1 MEPPSANQS
10 LLENLA
16 LVYIALAF
24 GTDQA
29 LDDAEMDV
37 IARRLH
43 EVQAALGEGTVLHA
57 IKGALERYTQP
68 EVQARVA
75 QAVEALREAVPL
87 ELRARILK
95 DLTEIGK
102 ADDRFLYAEA
112 LFIGELMQ
120 AWRLDTYEG
129 LDVGDS
135 LWSLFGQANEGWT
148 PVHDLTLL
156 YVTLA
161 HRTDGR
167 LSRDEVEAIL
177 EKLGEWMPG
186 AGPPALR
193 HVLNEVLKVYEEA
206 PEGRTFEDA
215 VEAIR
220 TQVPRHQRPAILSD
234 LRYVA
239 RADGVLLVEERVLI
253 EQLAEAWEIEA
264 DTGGRKLRE

>member
-1 MEPPSANQS
+1 MEPEAPNQS
-10 LLENLA
+10 ILENLA
-16 LVYIALAF
+16 LLYIALAF

-37 IARRLH
+37 IAERLH
-43 EVQAALGEGTVLHA
+43 DVQEVLGEGTVLHA
-57 IKGALERYTQP
+57 IKAALEGYTQP
-68 EVQARVA
+68 EARAHVG
-75 QAVEALREAVPL
+75 QAVEALRETVPPKL
-87 ELRARILK
+87 QARILK

-120 AWRLDTYEG
+120 AWRLDTHEG
-129 LDVGDS
+129 LDVGPS
-135 LWSLFGQANEGWT
+135 LWSLFGRANEGWT
-148 PVHDLTLL
+148 PVHDLALI

-161 HRTDGR
+161 HGTDDR

-193 HVLNEVLKVYEEA
+193 LVLADVLKIYEEA
-206 PEGRTFEDA
+206 PEGRRFADA
-215 VEAIR
+215 VEAVR
-220 TQVPRHQRPAILSD
+220 TQVPSYQRPAILSD

-239 RADGVLLVEERVLI
+239 RADGVMLVEERVLI
-253 EQLAEAWEIEA
+253 ERLAEAWGIEA
-264 DTGGRKLRE
+264 EARKPQG